1 MHHRYFERLRA
12 IAKSVPQRLLK
23 PSTRKPFTAR
33 LNRLRKNSGWDRKDV
48 PQGLKPDVFSI
59 LYGPTKVV
67 P

>member
-1 MHHRYFERLRA
+1 MRPRGFRWLMGCLRF
-12 IAKSVPQRLLK
+12 R
-23 PSTRKPFTAR
+23 TRFGGRDNSYPGEFDAR
-33 LNRLRKNSGWDRKDV
+33 RRTKAV